1 MRELEL
7 LKLKEVLETRLQY
20 LDNATRFQSENM
32 VEMNSLKLKESG
44 DIISMNT
51 QLRLDEAMLSRYHNE
66 AKDIM
71 ISLKKFANK
80 TYGICE
86 MCDDEI
92 DIERLKLKPHATYCI
107 VCREIYEKNLKDK
120 K

>member
-7 LKLKEVLETRLQY
+7 LKLKKVLGDRLKY
-20 LDNATRFQSENM
+20 LDNFIRTHSKSM
-32 VEMNSLKLKESG
+32 VEMNSLKLKDSG
-44 DIISMNT
+44 DITSMDT
-51 QLRLDEAMLSRYHNE
+51 QLRLDGVVLTRYNDE
-66 AKDIM
+66 TKDIM
-71 ISLKKFANK
+71 ISLRNFANK

-92 DIERLKLKPHATYCI
+92 DIERLKLKPHAKYCI
-107 VCREIYEKNLKDK
+107 VCREIYEKAK